1 MEKLMKTGAAGA
13 ISILVLC
20 CTVFHACEDLA
31 GDCTAAEGIKETALV
46 RFRPAVA
53 GTRAL
58 DPDEMRISDL
68 NIFVFNEYGILEG
81 RAYLTGLSSGGD
93 GTGYC
98 WSIDLLRNA
107 EYSFYACAN
116 FGYETAI
123 GTLEDLKAMRYHIAY
138 PDDYSIG
145 MPMSGKLEHVTVT
158 EGEVTVPLERLM
170 ARISI
175 CVDRSRLDEDVEF
188 NIKSIKVERCPR
200 SVTPFMSSHA
210 SDPFDF
216 FPSGF
221 MRKDYETDVLNT
233 VYSDGTSGE
242 VSLYMLENMQGDLL
256 PGNEDE
262 SLKVLP
268 ENSGSR
274 AFCSYIEIRSEYLSD
289 SQYSRPGEY
298 LVYRFYPGEDPG
310 NFDICRNSEYKIRIM
325 PEGSG
330 LNGTEWRIDKSGIE
344 SFARTLELSYSSLNF
359 SYAGE
364 STVIRPYLT
373 PEGSGDTRLY
383 WDSDDKS
390 VATVSGDGTVTARG
404 EGTCRIICYAAD
416 GSGCSAECAV
426 TVRFSPYYMKIFPG
440 NFIRCRKG
448 EVVEVSCEYFP
459 PSAPFDVGI
468 EELEYDKGRGI
479 YDYAVGEDGKSVTLY
494 TKERG
499 SGLLYMEAGYPL
511 NQAEMIFLVID

>member
-1 MEKLMKTGAAGA
+1 ME
-13 ISILVLC
+13 
-20 CTVFHACEDLA
+20 
-31 GDCTAAEGIKETALV
+31 
-46 RFRPAVA
+46 
-53 GTRAL
+53 GTRKTEAMQPSAMKKEDFAAL
-58 DPDEMRISDL
+58 WKSIHLKVTDTYDVPPE
-68 NIFVFNEYGILEG
+68 ILWVNG
-81 RAYLTGLSSGGD
+81 ST
-93 GTGYC
+93 
-98 WSIDLLRNA
+98 
-107 EYSFYACAN
+107 
-116 FGYETAI
+116 I
-123 GTLEDLKAMRYHIAY
+123 GTLGNFSASTGKAK
-138 PDDYSIG
+138 S
-145 MPMSGKLEHVTVT
+145 KKT
-158 EGEVTVPLERLM
+158 
-170 ARISI
+170 
-175 CVDRSRLDEDVEF
+175 F
-188 NIKSIKVERCPR
+188 NISTIVAAALTNDEVLHYSACLPSNKRKILYVDTEQSKYHCHKVMERILRLAGLPTDQDR
-200 SVTPFMSSHA
+200 DDFVFIVLREQTP
-210 SDPFDF
+210 D
-216 FPSGF
+216 
-221 MRKDYETDVLNT
+221 MRKRII
-233 VYSDGTSGE
+233 G
-242 VSLYMLENMQGDLL
+242 YMLENMQGDLL

-268 ENSGSR
+268 ENSGSQ

-448 EVVEVSCEYFP
+448 DIVEISCEYFP
-459 PSAPFDVGI
+459 LSAPFDIGT
-468 EELEYDKGRGI
+468 EELEYDKSRGI
-479 YDYAVGEDGKSVTLY
+479 YDYAIGEDGRSVTLY
-494 TKERG
+494 TMERG
-499 SGLLYMEAGYPL
+499 SGLLYMEAGYPV
-511 NQAEMIFLVID
+511 NQAEMIVVVID